1 MAAINVLTV
10 TYFLAIENYPILQAI
25 FPTFGHYIIIIV
37 SIGVPVLVFVGY
49 VHFKRSQ
56 AFTAEADI
64 NMEANPYYYKSPPGW
79 NKEVVFPL
87 YLNMITLM
95 IKMSNN
101 EKLTDDEIKELSD
114 IQKSLSTL
122 INGGYIGKPSRM
134 KETDTRS

>member
-1 MAAINVLTV
+1 MAMINVLTV
-10 TYFLAIENYPILQAI
+10 TYFLAIDNYPSLQAI
-25 FPTFGHYIIIIV
+25 FPTFAHYIIIVV
-37 SIGVPVLVFVGY
+37 SIGVPLLVLVGY
-49 VHFKRSQ
+49 FHYKRSQ

-95 IKMSNN
+95 IKMSKN
-101 EKLTDDEIKELSD
+101 EKLADDEMKKLSD

-122 INGGYIGKPSRM
+122 INGGYVGKPTRM
-134 KETDTRS
+134 KDESKS